1 MAMALANGGTMTAV
15 SVVAMAA
22 GAGAGVAAQGLL
34 ELLKQLGVVMFSAT
48 GGSSDDG
55 SSDDESDP
63 PQRPRD
69 LSNYDPTHEAKH
81 LPDTPESTRLNRGDS
96 VHLFNDRE
104 TLIRVRDTL
113 LTSAR
118 EAVQYLG
125 YRDNHHRWGMLFDR
139 QIGIRVPKGG
149 LANPSLPRQELF
161 WGELKMK
168 YTGSW
173 HIIPST

>member
-1 MAMALANGGTMTAV
+1 
-15 SVVAMAA
+15 
-22 GAGAGVAAQGLL
+22 
-34 ELLKQLGVVMFSAT
+34 VVMFSAT

-118 EAVQYLG
+118 EVVQYLG
-125 YRDNHHRWGMLFDR
+125 NVRGHHRWGMRFNE
-139 QIGIRVPKGG
+139 QIGIRIPKGG
-149 LANPSLPRQELF
+149 GFPRQSLF
-161 WGELKMK
+161 WGELKLNVE
-168 YTGSW
+168 TGKW
-173 HIIPST
+173 HVIPRTDGP